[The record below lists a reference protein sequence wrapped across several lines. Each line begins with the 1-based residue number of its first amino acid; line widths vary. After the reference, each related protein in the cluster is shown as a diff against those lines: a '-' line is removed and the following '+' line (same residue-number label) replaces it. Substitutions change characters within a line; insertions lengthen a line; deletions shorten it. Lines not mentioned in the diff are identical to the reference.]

1 MTQLTFIKL
10 NNNMKTEFKPIAM
23 RCNQEQF
30 ESIKETLERHNL
42 KYTSIC
48 DFKSFPF
55 LVNNYAD
62 EYGVI
67 SNVREYS
74 SDDYRR
80 QVFNEWDADK
90 FLEYCGIETETKTQ
104 NKMKTIITAQELL
117 EIHKIA
123 CENWKAK
130 IRTVYFP
137 LIRNDQTIHFTQ
149 PQIDTMFNAANS
161 SQKPVLEKIFGK
173 QVKPIEW
180 DRIKTGSKV
189 MIKYTGQQCN
199 GFNDIDNSIPV
210 DVVFYKAY
218 YLISSNLQFK
228 KAVEN
233 RPYCTF
239 HQNGKYVLFTA
250 DKNTD
255 YITEVIE
262 Y

>member
-1 MTQLTFIKL
+1 MGKE
-10 NNNMKTEFKPIAM
+10 MKPIAM

-55 LVNNYAD
+55 LVNNYTD

-67 SNVREYS
+67 SNVREYL

-90 FLEYCGIETETKTQ
+90 FLEYCGIETETKTE
-104 NKMKTIITAQELL
+104 NNMKTIITAQELL

-123 CENWKAK
+123 CISWKEAIK
-130 IRTVYFP
+130 IKYFP
-137 LIRNDQTIHFTQ
+137 RINGVQTIVFSQ
-149 PQIDTMFNAANS
+149 DEVNEMFKAANP
-161 SQKPVLEKIFGK
+161 SQMAVLEKIFGK

-180 DRIKTGSKV
+180 DRIKTGSQV
-189 MIKYTGQQCN
+189 MIERTGEHCGGIHN
-199 GFNDIDNSIPV
+199 MDLTKPV
-210 DVVFYKAY
+210 DVIFYKTPHFITHNNNFGMKGY
-218 YLISSNLQFK
+218 DSH
-228 KAVEN
+228 
-233 RPYCTF
+233 YCTF
-239 HQNGKYVLFTA
+239 HQGGKYVLFA
-250 DKNTD
+250 AHENTD
-255 YITEVIE
+255 YITKVIK